1 MNCETKDQIIARRTR
16 QITEFIGVYAQSR
29 GYDVR
34 VEALSPYCLRVCR
47 CIRSHGKRVNVDE
60 GTVEEG
66 FILTGSAVGIFDI
79 YPKNMRWHDL
89 QNNIRGGFTTGG
101 WKDSIKKLIDK
112 NFYGCETNDRKGEV
126 RHYSG
131 AAAERDAK

>member
-1 MNCETKDQIIARRTR
+1 MNYETKDQLIGRRTR
-16 QITEFIGVYAQSR
+16 QITEFVGVYAESR

-34 VEALSPYCLRVCR
+34 VESLSPYQLRVCR
-47 CIRSHGKRVNVDE
+47 CIRSHGRRVNVDE

-89 QNNIRGGFTTGG
+89 QTNTRGGFTTGG
-101 WKDSIKKLIDK
+101 WKDGIKKLIDM
-112 NFYGCETNDRKGEV
+112 NFYGCETDDRKGESH
-126 RHYSG
+126 HYSG